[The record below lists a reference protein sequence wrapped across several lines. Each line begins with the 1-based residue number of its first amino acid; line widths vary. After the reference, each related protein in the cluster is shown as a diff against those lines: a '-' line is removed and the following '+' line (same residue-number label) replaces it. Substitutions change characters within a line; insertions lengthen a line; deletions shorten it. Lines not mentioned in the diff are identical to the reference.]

1 MKNVNI
7 PVGTSDFAEVRQKD
21 YYYIDKTGLI
31 AELMRTP
38 GTKVTLITRPRRF
51 GKTLGMSMM
60 AEFFDIRKDSRALFE
75 GLSISENKEL
85 CTNWMNQYPTVFVS
99 FRNVDGLN
107 FEHAYEMLKETFSE
121 VFMQHIYLLK
131 SDKVHEFDKNVIA
144 RIAERT
150 ASMGELQNALPILTR
165 VMSTHYGKP
174 VILLIDEYDV
184 PLAKASAKG
193 YYKEMLST
201 IRGVMSVL
209 KDNSSLSFAIVT
221 GCLQIVKESIFTGT
235 NNFVSDTIS
244 DSRLDE
250 FFGFTQADVDKILLD
265 TQLTDHSD
273 EVKDWY
279 DGYRF
284 GEHDVYCPWDVM
296 NHVKNL
302 LLDPATPPASY
313 WEHTSHND
321 IIYQFISTTDADVND
336 KFETL
341 LSGGYIIE
349 PIEPDLTYDVLHSS
363 ERNIWT
369 LLYFTGYLTKMPSK
383 DIPAIPDEGCFALTI
398 PNTEIKGLFRKSVRE
413 WYLAKTEASD
423 RSELF
428 DALWKGDAGRLQEY
442 ISDTLFDTISFYDYH
457 ENSAADQA
465 ACIQGCQMRP
475 NNLHISIALRLGRM
489 KVYHEN
495 FYHAFLTGQLSR
507 KGYVVRSNREN
518 GLGRTDITVKDRKNR
533 RAAIIETKSA
543 GSERE
548 LDPLCDKALAQIA
561 ENQYNVEIER
571 SGYKQVIC
579 IGIAFYKK
587 QCQVKVAAPSK

>member
-38 GTKVTLITRPRRF
+38 STKVTLITRPRRF

-60 AEFFDIRKDSRALFE
+60 AEFFDIRKDSHTLFE
-75 GLSISENKEL
+75 GLSISGNKEL
-85 CTNWMNQYPTVFVS
+85 CKSWMNQYPTVFVS

-107 FEHAYEMLKETFSE
+107 YEEAYASLYSTIKRLYTAHYYLMDSEKLIASQKAFIQNILDEKAKSVHIKDSLLQLTEMLSI
-121 VFMQHIYLLK
+121 HY
-131 SDKVHEFDKNVIA
+131 DKPA
-144 RIAERT
+144 
-150 ASMGELQNALPILTR
+150 
-165 VMSTHYGKP
+165 
-174 VILLIDEYDV
+174 ILLIDEYDV

-209 KDNSSLSFAIVT
+209 KDNPALNFAVVT

-250 FFGFTQADVDKILLD
+250 YFGFTQADVNKILLD
-265 TQLTDHSD
+265 TELTNHAD
-273 EVKDWY
+273 EIKDWY
-279 DGYRF
+279 DGYHF
-284 GEHDVYCPWDVM
+284 GEHDIYCPWDVM

-302 LLDPATPPASY
+302 LLNPATPPASY

-341 LSGGYIIE
+341 LAGGYIIE
-349 PIEPDLTYDVLHSS
+349 PIEPNLTYDVLHSS

-369 LLYFTGYLTKMPSK
+369 LLYFTGYLTRMRPE
-383 DIPAIPDEGCFALTI
+383 DIPATPDEGCFALTI
-398 PNTEIKGLFRKSVRE
+398 PNKEIRGLFRKSVRE

-428 DALWKGDAGRLQEY
+428 DALWKGDARRLQEY

-457 ENSAADQA
+457 EN
-465 ACIQGCQMRP
+465 
-475 NNLHISIALRLGRM
+475 
-489 KVYHEN
+489 
-495 FYHAFLTGQLSR
+495 FYHAFLAGQLSR
-507 KGYVVRSNREN
+507 KGYVVKSNREN
-518 GLGRTDITVKDRKNR
+518 GLGRSDITVMDRKKR
-533 RAAIIETKSA
+533 RAVVIETKVSVSDEQLEA
-543 GSERE
+543 F
-548 LDPLCDKALAQIA
+548 CDEALAQV
-561 ENQYNVEIER
+561 EKMQYAIGLKK
-571 SGYKQVIC
+571 SGYKQVLC

-587 QCQVKVAAPSK
+587 QCCVKVAVPSES